1 MKKRISDKLR
11 DNIYR
16 YVKQLVEETKYDI
29 EFMNLLSSIWDVYK
43 KPKLEDYRFSN
54 LGDEIEKHFVMNNDW
69 SEEKMFNSVLHLK
82 DDDDKLIRFF
92 SGLLNISTNSEL
104 LQEIQY
110 TIKSENLT
118 VELSG
123 NKWHVNFDNLNMQ
136 CVEDQSRPFYVCR
149 SNIINAFSFLENEI
163 QVPLNNDCFILTFN
177 YGWNDYGYIKHDI
190 NYIILI
196 LMEKGRF

>member
-149 SNIINAFSFLENEI
+149 S
-163 QVPLNNDCFILTFN
+163 T
-177 YGWNDYGYIKHDI
+177 H
-190 NYIILI
+190 
-196 LMEKGRF
+196 

>member
-149 SNIINAFSFLENEI
+149 SNIINATRWRN
-163 QVPLNNDCFILTFN
+163 
-177 YGWNDYGYIKHDI
+177 
-190 NYIILI
+190 
-196 LMEKGRF
+196 

>member
-110 TIKSENLT
+110 TIKSENLIVT
-118 VELSG
+118 VPNILATSKFGCCVILS
-123 NKWHVNFDNLNMQ
+123 VNVRCMWAQ
-136 CVEDQSRPFYVCR
+136 
-149 SNIINAFSFLENEI
+149 
-163 QVPLNNDCFILTFN
+163 
-177 YGWNDYGYIKHDI
+177 
-190 NYIILI
+190 
-196 LMEKGRF
+196 

>member
-92 SGLLNISTNSEL
+92 SGLLNISTN
-104 LQEIQY
+104 
-110 TIKSENLT
+110 
-118 VELSG
+118 
-123 NKWHVNFDNLNMQ
+123 
-136 CVEDQSRPFYVCR
+136 
-149 SNIINAFSFLENEI
+149 
-163 QVPLNNDCFILTFN
+163 
-177 YGWNDYGYIKHDI
+177 
-190 NYIILI
+190 
-196 LMEKGRF
+196 